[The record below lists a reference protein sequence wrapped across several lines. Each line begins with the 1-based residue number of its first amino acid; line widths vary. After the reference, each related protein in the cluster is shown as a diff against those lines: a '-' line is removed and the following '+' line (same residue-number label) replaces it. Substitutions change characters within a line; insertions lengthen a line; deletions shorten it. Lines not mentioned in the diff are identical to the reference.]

1 MGDPITMTAAEVV
14 QTARF
19 APQATVY
26 AVHLEAVN
34 HASEDR
40 AQVHALADQEGLADR
55 IVVPND
61 GEWVTLA

>member
-1 MGDPITMTAAEVV
+1 MTAAEVV

-19 APQATVY
+19 APQTTVY

-40 AQVHALADQEGLADR
+40 VQVRALADQEGLADR